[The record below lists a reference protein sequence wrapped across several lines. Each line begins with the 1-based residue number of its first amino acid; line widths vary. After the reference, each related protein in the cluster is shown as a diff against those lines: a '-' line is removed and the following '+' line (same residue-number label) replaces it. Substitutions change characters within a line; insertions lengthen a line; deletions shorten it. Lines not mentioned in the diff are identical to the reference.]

1 MNKVLHLKANEKG
14 RDFIVGD
21 LHGCLED
28 LLLTLTTLSF
38 DEKVDRLFCVGDLID
53 RGPDSKACAEL
64 IRKPWF
70 HAVRGNHEEMM
81 IDSLIRKNGEWF
93 RVWQNNGGQWI
104 YKPGTYELQYSNEEM
119 KQLAKEF
126 DELPLIITVGEG
138 EDRFN
143 MVHAELFRHGKQKGE
158 NISDKD
164 IDEWTF
170 HEKDED
176 AMLWGRSLIM
186 FRKEIDWNPHE
197 GLSLTYVGHTPLNA
211 CTRRFQHLYLDGGCV
226 YHHLKAKSS
235 ENVSLMIACHQTKL
249 VYQWSPNWKT
259 LTKLPYNDIIDME
272 EIVAKYQE
280 EQKEIIV

>member
-1 MNKVLHLKANEKG
+1 MNKLLHLKSNENGK
-14 RDFIVGD
+14 DYIVGD

-28 LLLTLTTLSF
+28 LLLTLTALSF
-38 DEKVDRLFCVGDLID
+38 DDKVDRLFCVGDLID

-70 HAVRGNHEEMM
+70 FAVRGNHEEMM
-81 IDSLIRKNGEWF
+81 VDTFIHKSGDWLQ
-93 RVWQNNGGQWI
+93 VWQRNGGQWI
-104 YKPGTYELQYSNEEM
+104 YKPGTWELQYPNEEL

-126 DELPLIITVGEG
+126 DELPVIITVGEG

-143 MVHAELFRHGKQKGE
+143 IVHAELFRHGKRKGE

-170 HEKDED
+170 HQRDEE

-197 GLSLTYVGHTPLNA
+197 GLSLTYVGHTPLNK
-211 CTRRFQHLYLDGGCV
+211 CIRRFQHLYLDGGCV
-226 YHHLKAKSS
+226 YYHTKAKNND
-235 ENVSLMIACHQTKL
+235 NVTLMVACHQTKL

-259 LTKLPYNDIIDME
+259 LTKLSYDDITDME